1 MIDVAAVCRKAKEA
15 SYALAGYSA
24 ENKNRMLNAVAAA
37 LGDTRNRERMKREN
51 AVDVEGAKAAGRD
64 ATFIDRL
71 TLTDARIDDMI
82 EGVRQIVALPDPVGE
97 VVEHRTLDNGLDI
110 KRVRAP
116 LGVIGIIYEARPNV
130 TVDAAALCLK
140 SGNAV
145 VLRGGKDAINS
156 NRALYEIMR
165 GAIAAEGLEADAV
178 AFIDGSAGE
187 GGGVTVA
194 QAGCSGVVIP
204 GGGK

>member
-15 SYALAGYSA
+15 SYVLAGYSA

-37 LGDTRNRERMKREN
+37 LGDARNRERMKREN
-51 AVDVEGAKAAGRD
+51 AVDVEGARAAGRD

-116 LGVIGIIYEARPNV
+116 LGSSESFTKRAPTSRWTRRHSVSSRATPLCF
-130 TVDAAALCLK
+130 AAA
-140 SGNAV
+140 
-145 VLRGGKDAINS
+145 R
-156 NRALYEIMR
+156 
-165 GAIAAEGLEADAV
+165 
-178 AFIDGSAGE
+178 
-187 GGGVTVA
+187 T
-194 QAGCSGVVIP
+194 Q
-204 GGGK
+204 